1 MPEDQEIDNLT
12 KQGYD
17 GCTQLVEY
25 MWDSSQGQN
34 IRDKAI
40 LITDTVNPQADIQP
54 TWKCEIWVRDVD
66 LLKPGSNK
74 DSEGE
79 PIIPE
84 HITCQAAC
92 AYDIYGMC
100 TGMLSLER
108 LNILLHA
115 YNQSKQIGLDS
126 TTQPPVQDAAT
137 EIVGLLQR
145 YKLQMS
151 SLNNIGK
158 KARDYNM
165 YCTPRH
171 IMTSLQKWALV
182 TKQKFASPLDF
193 DPSYQAYSSKNTR
206 DTVFGASTNAF
217 DTKFT
222 GFTFCH
228 PNYCDNLLH
237 SLVGHAL
244 QSTNSGS
251 YSNIPTPL

>member
-1 MPEDQEIDNLT
+1 
-12 KQGYD
+12 
-17 GCTQLVEY
+17 

-40 LITDTVNPQADIQP
+40 FITDTVNPQANIQP

-79 PIIPE
+79 SIFPE

-92 AYDIYGMC
+92 AYEIYGKC

-115 YNQSKQIGLDS
+115 CNQSKQIGLHN

-145 YKLQMS
+145 YNLQMS
-151 SLNNIGK
+151 SFNNIGK
-158 KARDYNM
+158 KARDSNM
-165 YCTPRH
+165 HCTPRH
-171 IMTSLQKWALV
+171 ITTSLQKWTLV

-193 DPSYQAYSSKNTR
+193 DPSYQANWSKSTR

-217 DTKFT
+217 DIKFT
-222 GFTFCH
+222 GFSFCH
-228 PNYCDNLLH
+228 PNYCDYLLH
-237 SLVGHAL
+237 PLVGHAL
-244 QSTNSGS
+244 QSTTPLKNLQQHS
-251 YSNIPTPL
+251 YSSLTGLVGVRTGT